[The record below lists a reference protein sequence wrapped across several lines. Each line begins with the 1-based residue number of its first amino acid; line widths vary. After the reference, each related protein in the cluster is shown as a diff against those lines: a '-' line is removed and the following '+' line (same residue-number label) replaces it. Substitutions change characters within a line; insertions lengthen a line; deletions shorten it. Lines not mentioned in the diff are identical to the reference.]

1 MRISELSRT
10 SDVPVATIKYY
21 LREGLLPAG
30 RALSRTQ
37 ADYDDAHVERLR
49 LLRALLGVGGL
60 GIAQARRVIRAIDDA
75 ASDRLGVLEAAQT
88 AIPPVAEVPEEGV
101 GAGEQAASG
110 HALARARA
118 WAAARGWAID
128 PDTPVLAELEAAWA
142 ACDDADIGLDAARL
156 DAYADAVER
165 IARIDVAS
173 VPSER
178 ALAARQVVLGT
189 VLIDPVLA
197 ALRRLAQQ
205 HLSIRQAAADGSAPS
220 DAPAAS
226 TARPDGRPP
235 SAPRA

>member
-10 SDVPVATIKYY
+10 SDVPVPTIKYY

-75 ASDRLGVLEAAQT
+75 ASDRLELLEAAQE
-88 AIPPVAEVPEEGV
+88 AIPPVVEVVGD
-101 GAGEQAASG
+101 GAGEVDHAASDD
-110 HALARARA
+110 ALARARD
-118 WAAARGWAID
+118 WAAARGWALD
-128 PDTPVLAELEAAWA
+128 PATPMLAELGAAWA
-142 ACDDADIGLDAARL
+142 ACDDAGIGLDAARL

-165 IARIDVAS
+165 VALIDVAS

-189 VLIDPVLA
+189 VLLDPVLA

-205 HLSIRQAAADGSAPS
+205 HLSIRQTERGGPAPYDGPAPS
-220 DAPAAS
+220 
-226 TARPDGRPP
+226 R
-235 SAPRA
+235 

>member
-75 ASDRLGVLEAAQT
+75 ASDRLGVLEAAQE
-88 AIPPVAEVPEEGV
+88 AIPPVTEVPE
-101 GAGEQAASG
+101 AGEGEHAASDA
-110 HALARARA
+110 ALARARD
-118 WAAARGWAID
+118 WAAARGWSLD
-128 PDTPVLAELEAAWA
+128 PATPMLAELGAAWA

-189 VLIDPVLA
+189 VLLDPVLA

-205 HLSIRQAAADGSAPS
+205 HLSIRQAGAGGPASSDGP
-220 DAPAAS
+220 
-226 TARPDGRPP
+226 TPP
-235 SAPRA
+235 R